1 MSTPVLA
8 PDRAARREALL
19 DAADRA
25 VARDGAATSMAAVA
39 AEAGI
44 SKPILYKHFGD
55 KPGLAAALAD
65 RHTERLMASLRE
77 ALLRGRSRRER
88 VELTVDAYVR
98 AIEAAPQLYRFLLR
112 PEGAAA
118 PEQVRTFVRRLG
130 DVLATGIALETGVA
144 EAGSRERAWAHGMV
158 GLVQTA
164 ADWWLDTRPCS
175 RQELVGQLADLVL
188 GGYAAAPSRPDAA
201 G

>member
-77 ALLRGRSRRER
+77 ALLRGR
-88 VELTVDAYVR
+88 
-98 AIEAAPQLYRFLLR
+98 
-112 PEGAAA
+112 
-118 PEQVRTFVRRLG
+118 
-130 DVLATGIALETGVA
+130 
-144 EAGSRERAWAHGMV
+144 
-158 GLVQTA
+158 
-164 ADWWLDTRPCS
+164 
-175 RQELVGQLADLVL
+175 
-188 GGYAAAPSRPDAA
+188 
-201 G
+201 